1 MYQGKILSAIS
12 HIKNN
17 HYILHYED
25 GLEEELIFDSFNIN
39 VANRQYSI
47 NKMINKKINKI
58 PLPFN
63 NNIFFSFGFQNLSLN
78 KMNNAYVINQ
88 DGFTQ
93 RIKKYHF
100 KDKKDFIGIDF
111 NVKSYEKEFKIIL
124 FFTKDNVKFI
134 PLFFINKNFNIELIN
149 NSQIYK
155 SLKDNFNTKNISKN
169 DKKSDDFFEMF
180 NNSDYLH
187 QNSLYL
193 FNILE

>member
-1 MYQGKILSAIS
+1 MYQGKILSVIS

-17 HYILHYED
+17 HYILHYEC

-39 VANRQYSI
+39 VSNRQYSI
-47 NKMINKKINKI
+47 NKMINRKINKI
-58 PLPFN
+58 QLPFY
-63 NNIFFSFGFQNLSLN
+63 NNIFFSFGFQNLSQH
-78 KMNNAYVINQ
+78 KMNNAFIINQ

-93 RIKKYHF
+93 RIKKYTF
-100 KDKKDFIGIDF
+100 KNNKDFIGIDF
-111 NVKSYEKEFKIIL
+111 NIKSYEKEFKIIL

-149 NSQIYK
+149 NSQFYK
-155 SLKDNFNTKNISKN
+155 LLKNNFNIKNNKKN
-169 DKKSDDFFEMF
+169 DDFFEMF
-180 NNSDYLH
+180 NHSEYLH

>member
-1 MYQGKILSAIS
+1 MYQGKILSGMS

-17 HYILHYED
+17 HYILHYEC

-39 VANRQYSI
+39 VSDRQYSI
-47 NKMINKKINKI
+47 NKMINRKINKI
-58 PLPFN
+58 PLPFY
-63 NNIFFSFGFQNLSLN
+63 NNIFFSFGFQNLSQH
-78 KMNNAYVINQ
+78 KMNNAFMINQ

-93 RIKKYHF
+93 RIKKYTF
-100 KDKKDFIGIDF
+100 KNNKDFIGIDF
-111 NVKSYEKEFKIIL
+111 NIKSYEKEFKIIL

-149 NSQIYK
+149 NSQFYK
-155 SLKDNFNTKNISKN
+155 LLKNNFNIKNNKKN
-169 DKKSDDFFEMF
+169 DDFFEMF
-180 NNSDYLH
+180 NHSEYLH